1 MHLNTASLLG
11 VTLNTNLNRLIKTRN
26 MKLPL
31 EQHMVLSSIIIQV
44 KLLYYLI
51 SLLGGKR
58 FRNINNS
65 TYTMTIFYFY
75 VSTIDRGRQNLIKI
89 LFYSF

>member
-51 SLLGGKR
+51 SLLGEKK
-58 FRNINNS
+58 
-65 TYTMTIFYFY
+65 
-75 VSTIDRGRQNLIKI
+75 VP
-89 LFYSF
+89 